1 MTEKL
6 FYQDSHLT
14 TFSARVESC
23 EQAGDFYEVVLSRTA
38 FFPTGGGQDADTGIL
53 GNVRVLDVNER
64 GDVICHITDG
74 PLPEGEIVEGQIDW
88 EERFSKMQQH
98 SGEHIVSGLVHAK
111 YGYNNVGFH
120 MGADTITMDYDGVL
134 TLEQLHEIELEANR
148 VVVGNHPVISLFPTT
163 EEVEHIEFRSKKELA
178 GQIRLVEIPGIDRCA
193 CCAPQVKHTGEIGM
207 IRLLGLQSYKGGV
220 RVYMLCG
227 FRALED
233 YYRKSLIT
241 KGLSGMLSA
250 SEPEII
256 EEVSRLKDDLAD
268 KKKQIEDLKQS
279 LLEWKV
285 KEIPDGEDL
294 VMMFEELE
302 GNGPRELMN
311 LLIEKGTGVAAVF
324 SGNDGEGYRYVIGS
338 RQKDTRVIAK
348 KLNET
353 FCGRGGGKPEMVQG
367 SLAGEAAAIRKLLQ
381 NC

>member
-268 KKKQIEDLKQS
+268 KKNQIEDLKQS

-338 RQKDTRVIAK
+338 RQKDTRAIAK
-348 KLNET
+348 KLNE
-353 FCGRGGGKPEMVQG
+353 KE
-367 SLAGEAAAIRKLLQ
+367 K
-381 NC
+381 

>member
-1 MTEKL
+1 M
-6 FYQDSHLT
+6 
-14 TFSARVESC
+14 
-23 EQAGDFYEVVLSRTA
+23 
-38 FFPTGGGQDADTGIL
+38 
-53 GNVRVLDVNER
+53 
-64 GDVICHITDG
+64 
-74 PLPEGEIVEGQIDW
+74 
-88 EERFSKMQQH
+88 
-98 SGEHIVSGLVHAK
+98 
-111 YGYNNVGFH
+111 
-120 MGADTITMDYDGVL
+120 
-134 TLEQLHEIELEANR
+134 EANR

-268 KKKQIEDLKQS
+268 KKNQIEDLKQS

-338 RQKDTRVIAK
+338 RQKDTRAIAK

-367 SLAGEAAAIRKLLQ
+367 SLVGEAAAIRKLLQ